1 MGKPSGKQ
9 WIAPP
14 AGTFMSFT
22 LDRAVTKIT
31 AEGSK
36 FFESVAYGQVSGS
49 FSLSFYADYDYIEPF
64 YLAFEDYSC
73 QDNGD
78 GTYTHVF
85 KKANNKKIK
94 SFTCRCKVLNRISG
108 GYAGDDEVTE
118 LRGCFVKSIKFSSSA
133 GTSQVQVSMSGA
145 FADARTWVGDL
156 MTTDYTEYDGELWE
170 FTCLFYGTDA
180 NNDSYV
186 DLVDSLSVSMDNN
199 AEMLYSVCSAFA
211 NSYYEG
217 TANFA
222 LSASCYSN
230 DPERFRLRTY
240 TGGQSVA
247 TGSPVSP
254 WAKGLKPCADMM
266 IYSYNLSV
274 HDGDAEDIGTA
285 IEQSTRTAAFHVE
298 DCVFKSTQW
307 PAGDG
312 SKLQEQLSSAEC
324 RKISLTIKSDIPNLE
339 STNSHPVNSPDPS

>member
-14 AGTFMSFT
+14 AGTFVSFT

-36 FFESVAYGQVSGS
+36 FAQDFAMGQVSGS
-49 FSLSFYADYDYIEPF
+49 FSWSFYADYDHIEPF
-64 YLAFEDYSC
+64 YLAFEDYQC
-73 QDNGD
+73 QTLENGL
-78 GTYTHVF
+78 YQHSFAKV
-85 KKANNKKIK
+85 NNKKIK
-94 SFTCRCKVLNRISG
+94 SFTMRVKQLNRISG

-118 LRGCFVKSIKFSSSA
+118 LRGCFVKSVKFSSSA

-170 FTCLFYGTDA
+170 FTCLFFGTDA

-186 DLVDSLSVSMDNN
+186 DLVDSLSVSVDNN

-217 TANFA
+217 TANFS

-230 DPERFRLRTY
+230 DPERFRLRSY

-254 WAKGLKPCADMM
+254 WAKGLEPCADMM

-285 IEQSTRTAAFHVE
+285 IKESTRTAAFHVE

-339 STNSHPVNSPDPS
+339 NTNSHPVNSPDPS